1 MVSYNDTF
9 HELEEMNQAFDEVF
23 NKSLILI
30 KKNKDLNKRLKQA
43 NQEKRKCRA
52 HVEEIMKVMNN
63 THGEEKN

>member
-23 NKSLILI
+23 NESLILI

-43 NQEKRKCRA
+43 NQEKMKYRA

-63 THGEEKN
+63 THGEEKS